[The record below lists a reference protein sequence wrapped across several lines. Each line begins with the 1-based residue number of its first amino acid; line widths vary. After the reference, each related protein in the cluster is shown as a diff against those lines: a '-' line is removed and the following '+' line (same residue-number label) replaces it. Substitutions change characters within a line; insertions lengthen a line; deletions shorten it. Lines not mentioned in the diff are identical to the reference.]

1 MSLRRGPA
9 ALAVAAALTLLAACG
24 AQPDAGPAATET
36 AGASAPALSGTLTV
50 FAAASLTET
59 FDALA
64 EEFQREHPAVEV
76 VLNYGGSAALAQQI
90 VAGAPVDVF
99 AAASEGTMQVV
110 ADEGLAAADPVV
122 FATNTLELI
131 VPAGNPGGVT
141 GLADLARPELAIA
154 LCDPVVPC
162 GAVSETLLQAA
173 GITAVPDTLEE
184 DVKAV
189 ATKVGLA
196 EADAGLVY
204 VTDVRAAGDDVEGI
218 PVPEAGQVE
227 GRYPVAALDDAPSP
241 QAAAAWIALLTGPD
255 GRRALAEAGFGAP

>member
-1 MSLRRGPA
+1 MSLRRWHA

-24 AQPDAGPAATET
+24 AQPDAAPVGT
-36 AGASAPALSGTLTV
+36 ADTSASALRGTLTV

-110 ADEGLAAADPVV
+110 ADEGLAADPVV

-162 GAVSETLLQAA
+162 GAASETLLQAA

-227 GRYPVAALDDAPSP
+227 GSYPVAALDDAPSP

>member
-1 MSLRRGPA
+1 VSLRRGPA

-24 AQPDAGPAATET
+24 AQPDAAPVGT
-36 AGASAPALSGTLTV
+36 ADTSASALRGTLTV

-110 ADEGLAAADPVV
+110 VDEGLAAADPVV

-141 GLADLARPELAIA
+141 GLADLARSELAIA

-162 GAVSETLLQAA
+162 GAASEQLLQAA
-173 GITAVPDTLEE
+173 GITAAPDTLEE

-189 ATKVGLA
+189 VTKVGLA

-218 PVPEAGQVE
+218 PVPEAGEVE
-227 GRYPVAALDDAPSP
+227 GRYPVAALVDAPSP